1 MKPIDKKQI
10 TTYLGNPSLKACGVK
25 VNFTSDQLSEY
36 VKCSTDPIYF
46 IENYVKIV
54 SLDKGAILAKL
65 FPYQKRIIEAIHK
78 NRRVVSKLFRQSG
91 KSTVIACYIAWYI
104 TFNDLKRVAILANK
118 ASISREIFS
127 RVQFTYENLP
137 LWLQQGVKEWN
148 KTSLELE
155 NGSQC
160 FCAASSPSAIR
171 GKSINFL
178 LCDEF
183 AHLPQNLAD
192 EFISSVFPTL
202 SSSEES
208 KLVLVST
215 PRGFNTFSKI
225 WKEAEQGING
235 FVPVTGTWEE
245 NPFRTQ
251 KWADEQLAILGEV
264 KYNQEIL
271 CSFVGSSYSLVK
283 GEKLASLHTM
293 QPIETR
299 DKMNFYVAPTKHH
312 AYAIAVDT
320 SRGQHLDYSAMVVFD
335 ITELPYKVVATFKD
349 NQISPETYPYLIYTI
364 AKQYNNAHV
373 LIEVNDLGEMVSSNL
388 FYEFEYENVYFTYRD
403 ELNEGRGYPG
413 VRTTKKV
420 KSIGCSTLKSLIEG
434 DQLEINAHEIIQ
446 ELGVFTQKGASY
458 AADDENINDDLTTC
472 LWLFAWLTKQALFAD
487 LTNVNIRSILAQRT
501 EAHIEETMMPFGLM
515 DDGSDEYENGSVFLD
530 INKYGGT
537 KDPLTKW
544 MFS

>member
-1 MKPIDKKQI
+1 MNMHQIVDSEWEVLTPDGWSNFSCLKISTTEFFYEIEFISGLTLKVTQGHRLLTPSGWETSENFKFGMEVISHLGIDKIKSI
-10 TTYLGNPSLKACGVK
+10 SKTVGGKSYDLVGVEK
-25 VNFTSDQLSEY
+25 NSRYFTND
-36 VKCSTDPIYF
+36 
-46 IENYVKIV
+46 IV
-54 SLDKGAILAKL
+54 S
-65 FPYQKRIIEAIHK
+65 H
-78 NRRVVSKLFRQSG
+78 N
-91 KSTVIACYIAWYI
+91 
-104 TFNDLKRVAILANK
+104 
-118 ASISREIFS
+118 
-127 RVQFTYENLP
+127 
-137 LWLQQGVKEWN
+137 
-148 KTSLELE
+148 
-155 NGSQC
+155 
-160 FCAASSPSAIR
+160 
-171 GKSINFL
+171 
-178 LCDEF
+178 CDEF
-183 AHLPQNLAD
+183 AHLPGNLAE

-215 PRGFNTFSKI
+215 PKGFNTFSKI
-225 WKEAEQGING
+225 WKEAEEGING

-245 NPFRTQ
+245 NPYRTQ

-271 CSFVGSSYSLVK
+271 CSFVGSSFSLIR
-283 GEKLASLHTM
+283 GEKLAALGM
-293 QPIETR
+293 KNPIETR
-299 DKMNFYVAPTKHH
+299 DKMKFYAAPVKNH
-312 AYAIAVDT
+312 AYAITVDT

-349 NQISPETYPYLIYTI
+349 NSISPESYPYLIYTI

-434 DQLEINAHEIIQ
+434 DQLEVNGHEIIE

-472 LWLFAWLTKQALFAD
+472 LWLFAWLTKQSLFAE
-487 LTNVNIRSILAQRT
+487 LTNVNIRSILAKMT
-501 EAHIEETMMPFGLM
+501 EAHIEENMVPFGLM
-515 DDGSDEYENGSVFLD
+515 DDGTDDEFESSVILDLNKFGGS
-530 INKYGGT
+530 
-537 KDPLTKW
+537 KDPLLKW